1 VRSCLGVGWS
11 DIVDGSLVK
20 ARVEG
25 EEVLGEGNVVT
36 VGGGHLKKEV
46 VGGGR
51 CFLLVSKGLR
61 DLW

>member
-1 VRSCLGVGWS
+1 VSWYHRTVGEEVVRSCLGVGWS

-36 VGGGHLKKEV
+36 VGGGHLKK
-46 VGGGR
+46 
-51 CFLLVSKGLR
+51 
-61 DLW
+61 